1 MTGPRALA
9 ALLLVG
15 ALFPGVASAA
25 TYVNARTVVVAEA
38 PEGNAYLA
46 GTDVTVAAPLPED
59 VLGVGGTLTL
69 AAPTGGD
76 ALLMGGTVSVER
88 PVGGDARIAGAQ
100 VVVSAPVAGDLA
112 IAGGTV
118 VASSTARDTRIIGG
132 TVQVTGSGGNAVIYG
147 ANVYLAGTF
156 TGDVEVV
163 ATDHLA
169 LAEGTVITGALKYDA
184 PQQAQIPST
193 ALIEGGV
200 SYTGASNFL
209 PTVEQAETFALAG
222 ASVFFVVRILAV
234 LIAAAVLAGLFPQ
247 FSQLVADRA
256 LAPSPGRFAL
266 LALLGF
272 AVVFATPVLIFLLLV
287 SFVGMAAAFLLLA
300 GYVLLLM
307 LGYLYA
313 GIIAGAALGRNLF
326 KRAFV
331 TWKLALLGML
341 VLALVGVVPVLGRL
355 VVFILFLAATGALVS
370 IAFRF
375 AFSRYVAQEQISH
388 SEVL

>member
-1 MTGPRALA
+1 MTWKRSISALFLA
-9 ALLLVG
+9 AFILPSTV
-15 ALFPGVASAA
+15 SAA
-25 TYVNARTVVVAEA
+25 TYVNARTVVVAEP

-46 GTDVTVAAPLPED
+46 GTDVTVAVPISGD
-59 VLGVGGTLTL
+59 VSAVGGTLTL
-69 AAPTGGD
+69 AAPTEGD
-76 ALLMGGTVSVER
+76 ALLAGGTVTVER
-88 PVGGDARIAGAQ
+88 PVEGDVRILGAQ
-100 VVVSAPVAGDLA
+100 VVVTAPITGDLA

-118 VASSTARDTRIIGG
+118 IASSTASDLRVLGG
-132 TVQVTGSGGNAVIYG
+132 TVQVTGSGGKATIYG
-147 ANVYLAGTF
+147 ANVYLSGSFA
-156 TGDVEVV
+156 GDVEVI

-169 LAEGTVITGALKYDA
+169 LAEGTQIAGSLKYDA
-184 PQQAQIPST
+184 PQQAAIPQT
-193 ALIEGGV
+193 ATITNGV
-200 SYTGASNFL
+200 IYTGASNFL

-247 FSQLVADRA
+247 FSQYVADRA

-272 AVVFATPVLIFLLLV
+272 AVVFAAPVLIFLLLI

-313 GIIAGAALGRNLF
+313 GIIAGAALGRNFF
-326 KRAFV
+326 KRSFV

-341 VLALVGVVPVLGRL
+341 VLSLVGLVPVLGKL

-375 AFSRYVAQEQISH
+375 AFSRYVGGSDTQTET
-388 SEVL
+388 V

>member
-1 MTGPRALA
+1 MTWTRTLA
-9 ALLLVG
+9 AVFLTTVMLPSTV
-15 ALFPGVASAA
+15 SAA
-25 TYVNARTVVVAEA
+25 TYINARTVVVSEP
-38 PEGNAYLA
+38 PEGNTYLA
-46 GTDVTVAAPLPED
+46 GTDVTVAAPVPGD
-59 VLGVGGTLTL
+59 VSAAGGTLTL
-69 AAPTGGD
+69 AAPIEGD
-76 ALLMGGTVSVER
+76 ALLAGGTVTVER
-88 PVGGDARIAGAQ
+88 PVGGDVRIAGAH

-118 VASSTARDTRIIGG
+118 IASSTATDLRVLGG
-132 TVQVTGSGGNAVIYG
+132 TVQVTGSGGKAVIYG
-147 ANVYLAGTF
+147 ANVYLSGSFA
-156 TGDVEVV
+156 GDVEVI

-169 LAEGTVITGALKYDA
+169 LAEGTQIAGSLKYDA
-184 PQQAQIPST
+184 PQQAVIPAT
-193 ALIEGGV
+193 AAIANGV
-200 SYTGASNFL
+200 IYTGASSFL
-209 PTVEQAETFALAG
+209 PTAEQAETFAVAG
-222 ASVFFVVRILAV
+222 ASVFFVVRILTV

-272 AVVFATPVLIFLLLV
+272 AVVFAAPVLIFLLLI

-300 GYVLLLM
+300 AYVLLLM

-313 GIIAGAALGRNLF
+313 GIIAGAALGRNIF
-326 KRAFV
+326 KRAYV

-341 VLALVGVVPVLGRL
+341 VLSLVGLVPVLGRL

-375 AFSRYVAQEQISH
+375 AFSRYVSDADSPVET
-388 SEVL
+388 V

>member
-1 MTGPRALA
+1 MTWTRAIS
-9 ALLLVG
+9 
-15 ALFPGVASAA
+15 ALFLTAVLLPSTVSAA
-25 TYVNARTVVVAEA
+25 TYINARTVVVSES

-46 GTDVTVAAPLPED
+46 GTDVTVAQLVPGD
-59 VLGVGGTLTL
+59 VAAVGGTLTL
-69 AAPTGGD
+69 AAPVEGD
-76 ALLMGGTVSVER
+76 VLLAGGTVTVER
-88 PVGGDARIAGAQ
+88 PVEGDVRILGAH
-100 VVVSAPVAGDLA
+100 VVVTSEVEGDLA

-118 VASSTARDTRIIGG
+118 IASSTASDLRVLGG
-132 TVQVTGSGGNAVIYG
+132 TVEVTGSGGNAVIYG
-147 ANVYLAGTF
+147 SNVYLSGSFA
-156 TGDVEVV
+156 GDVEVV

-169 LAEGTVITGALKYDA
+169 LAEGTQIAGSLKYDA
-184 PQQAQIPST
+184 PQQAEIPSST
-193 ALIEGGV
+193 VVTNGV
-200 SYTGASNFL
+200 IYTGASNFL

-247 FSQLVADRA
+247 FSQYVADRA

-272 AVVFATPVLIFLLLV
+272 AVVFATPVLIFLLLI

-326 KRAFV
+326 KRSFV

-341 VLALVGVVPVLGRL
+341 TLSLVGLVPVLGKL

-375 AFSRYVAQEQISH
+375 AFSRYVSDGDAQIET
-388 SEVL
+388 V

>member
-1 MTGPRALA
+1 MTWTRTIAAVFLA
-9 ALLLVG
+9 TVMLPSTVSG
-15 ALFPGVASAA
+15 A
-25 TYVNARTVVVAEA
+25 TYINARTVVVSEP

-46 GTDVTVAAPLPED
+46 GTDVTVAVPVPGD
-59 VLGVGGTLTL
+59 VSAVGGTLTL
-69 AAPTGGD
+69 AAPVEGD
-76 ALLMGGTVSVER
+76 ALLTGGTVTVER
-88 PVGGDARIAGAQ
+88 PVGGDARIAGAH
-100 VVVSAPVAGDLA
+100 VVVTAPVAGDLA

-118 VASSTARDTRIIGG
+118 IASSTATDLRVLGG
-132 TVQVTGSGGNAVIYG
+132 TVQVTGSGGKAVIYG
-147 ANVYLAGTF
+147 GNVYLSGSFA
-156 TGDVEVV
+156 GDVEVI

-169 LAEGTVITGALKYDA
+169 LAEGTQIAGSLKYDA
-184 PQQAQIPST
+184 PQQAEIPAT
-193 ALIEGGV
+193 ATITNGV
-200 SYTGASNFL
+200 IYTGASSFL

-234 LIAAAVLAGLFPQ
+234 LIAAALLAGLFPQ
-247 FSQLVADRA
+247 FSQYVADRA

-272 AVVFATPVLIFLLLV
+272 AVVFAAPVLIFLLLI

-300 GYVLLLM
+300 AYVLLLM

-313 GIIAGAALGRNLF
+313 GIIAGAALGRNFF
-326 KRAFV
+326 KRTFV

-341 VLALVGVVPVLGRL
+341 VLSLVGLVPVLGRL

-375 AFSRYVAQEQISH
+375 AFSRYANDTDSPAETV
-388 SEVL
+388 